1 MSEEQEQF
9 NQAFGEQHTGI
20 SEDCRYDMNCIK
32 NNQPNV
38 NELNMRLS
46 DTSYFTDL
54 SWRLLGRY
62 IANNNQLE
70 KVDLLC
76 CGITDEIMA
85 LLFRELTYST
95 SLNHLDLSGNSSFGI
110 EGIRS
115 MILFLQNSPNLSSI
129 GFNGHKNFNS
139 ECFTVLIQALQNTR
153 VWRLEFHDCNI
164 TNISALELY
173 ALPYLNVIT
182 FHGNNIGREGCR
194 TLANILQKKDTRL
207 SYLFLDNT
215 GIDDEGA
222 EIIANSLKHNTK
234 LKTLH
239 LVDNN
244 QIIEKGFKV
253 FLKLLVDVSSVES
266 TYNSNHT
273 LNELW
278 VPKTSM
284 GSYINAALHMNKTNT
299 NSEATGRAKV
309 IRYQLNSQ
317 IRKKLCHLQGIEYT
331 SIGSLFA
338 DIEPKL
344 LPDILALIGENHG
357 QCELYTTLI
366 QMVPDLLSCIDR
378 NSMIK
383 YEMARNS
390 LQMVELTHQ
399 LAALSDKNDLLSK
412 MLD

>member
-1 MSEEQEQF
+1 MSEQQDQF
-9 NQAFGEQHTGI
+9 NQAFCEHTGI

-32 NNQPNV
+32 NNLPNV

-85 LLFRELTYST
+85 SLFGELTYST
-95 SLNHLDLSGNSSFGI
+95 SLVYLTLCGNNIGI

-115 MILFLQNSPNLSSI
+115 MIPFLQNSPNLSSI
-129 GFNGHKNFNS
+129 GFNGHNNFNS

-153 VWRLEFHDCNI
+153 VWRLEFQDCNI

-173 ALPYLNVIT
+173 ALPNLNVIT

-244 QIIEKGFKV
+244 QITEKGFKV

-273 LNELW
+273 LNELR

-309 IRYQLNSQ
+309 IEYQLNSQ
-317 IRKKLCHLQGIEYT
+317 TRKKLCELQDIEYCSVGT
-331 SIGSLFA
+331 LYA
-338 DIEPKL
+338 DIEPVL
-344 LPDILALIGENHG
+344 LPGILALIGGNHS
-357 QCELYTTLI
+357 QCELYTALI

-383 YEMARNS
+383 DEMARNTA
-390 LQMVELTHQ
+390 QMAKLDRQ
-399 LAALSDKNDLLSK
+399 LAVLSARNDLPSR